1 MATIDDQINNLAI
14 AADLAELTA
23 RRYGAIG
30 NMAAAAECLR
40 DADDCLKQMWALNE
54 GRALKSRLPSSSCDY
69 EAPPDEG
76 GASLLCSQRPDDPR
90 TIGPA

>member
-40 DADDCLKQMWALNE
+40 DANDCLKRMQ
-54 GRALKSRLPSSSCDY
+54 ALKEDRGLNSRPPSSSIGY
-69 EAPPDEG
+69 EAPPSPG
-76 GASLLCSQRPDDPR
+76 GVFVA
-90 TIGPA
+90 